1 MKILPNQ
8 DILKILLTQAS
19 NNRLAHVY
27 LFFGSRDCGAE
38 EVIRAFS
45 EQFLQISHT
54 SASSVNHSMAS
65 KIPDGLL
72 THPDF
77 LYFQKNEEIGKE
89 AQQIKEFIDKI
100 YFKPFIAK
108 QKIVYIPSLDS
119 LNWHSMNALLK
130 VIEEPTAHTIIF
142 LTAQTRNVLPTLI
155 SRCQIFN
162 LNKPRTEVFLTN
174 SHNQVGVQ
182 ALSEFMGK
190 SLAERM
196 HAVNIFAELDDSV
209 FLETLENF
217 TFELAEKLT
226 QLPELYTLLRAGLKA
241 IEDFNTNKN
250 KKFIMQGIMLK
261 I

>member
-1 MKILPNQ
+1 MAYK
-8 DILKILLTQAS
+8 
-19 NNRLAHVY
+19 NRLLYGIVVSAVLAVGTTVHAADSVDAAQCGGWMTSRTVGGTPG
-27 LFFGSRDCGAE
+27 LGSAIAE
-38 EVIRAFS
+38 VRGVPGRAG
-45 EQFLQISHT
+45 EPLGNVE
-54 SASSVNHSMAS
+54 SAM
-65 KIPDGLL
+65 
-72 THPDF
+72 
-77 LYFQKNEEIGKE
+77 
-89 AQQIKEFIDKI
+89 
-100 YFKPFIAK
+100 
-108 QKIVYIPSLDS
+108 
-119 LNWHSMNALLK
+119 
-130 VIEEPTAHTIIF
+130 
-142 LTAQTRNVLPTLI
+142 
-155 SRCQIFN
+155 SR
-162 LNKPRTEVFLTN
+162 RTEPFLFPDAATGFRTACSPGATTVERWVWQDPPDVTLAGSYVLSSFPAPQFSDPPCLTN